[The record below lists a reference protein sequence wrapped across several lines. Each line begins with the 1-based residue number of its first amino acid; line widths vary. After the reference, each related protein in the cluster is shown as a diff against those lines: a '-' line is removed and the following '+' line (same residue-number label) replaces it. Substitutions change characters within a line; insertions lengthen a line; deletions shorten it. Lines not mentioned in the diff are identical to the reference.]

1 MILFIPNLCNNF
13 VLNEMVFQIYRI
25 SSTIWENYHNFPWYA
40 MKFIDMAIST
50 LFLFIFHWLFIS
62 VFDKIQKEL
71 PPLVDLHQN

>member
-1 MILFIPNLCNNF
+1 
-13 VLNEMVFQIYRI
+13 
-25 SSTIWENYHNFPWYA
+25 